1 MELNT
6 TESQSLTSAE
16 KTTASNYF
24 IANYPPFSFWSPD
37 RVGEA
42 LSALERP
49 PDPATPLGMYLHI
62 PFCRRR
68 CHFCYFRVYTGKNS
82 TEIRDYIDLLVRE
95 LELYASRSFI
105 GDRDLDFIYFGGGT
119 PSYLSTR
126 ELRSLTERLS
136 SILPWKQAEEI
147 TFECEPG
154 TLTESKLQVIH
165 DLGITRLSLGVENF
179 DDHILE
185 INGRAHRSKEIWR
198 AYEFAKSLGFPQLN
212 IDLIAG
218 MVGETDENWQ
228 DCVDKSLS
236 LEPDSVTIYQMEVPY
251 NTTIYKNMK
260 DEGNQVAPVADWPTK
275 RRWVD
280 FAFSQLEK
288 AGYHVGSAYTAVK
301 DPAKSRFIYRDQ
313 LWSGADMIAL
323 GVSSFSHIGGTHF
336 QNEHDIGPYMARIKR
351 GELPIH
357 RALTPTQE
365 EGLIRELIL
374 QLKLGQV
381 RRDYFQEKFQ
391 SDILERFSTPL
402 RRLQESGD
410 IRVSNGTVLLTR
422 QGLLQVDRL
431 LPEFFLPEHRNA
443 RYA

>member
-1 MELNT
+1 MELKR
-6 TESQSLTSAE
+6 TESQSLTSTE
-16 KTTASNYF
+16 ETTVSNYF
-24 IANYPPFSFWSPD
+24 IATYPPFSFWSPD

-49 PDPATPLGMYLHI
+49 PAPATPLGMYLHI

-82 TEIRDYIDLLVRE
+82 SEIRDYLDILVRE

-105 GDRDLDFIYFGGGT
+105 GQRDLDFIYFGGGT

-126 ELRSLTERLS
+126 QLRSLTERLS
-136 SILPWKQAEEI
+136 AILPWKQAEEI

-154 TLTESKLQVIH
+154 TLTESKLQVIR
-165 DLGITRLSLGVENF
+165 DLGVTRLSLGVENF

-198 AYEFAKSLGFPQLN
+198 AYEFARSLGFPQLN

-218 MVGETDENWQ
+218 MVGETEENWQ
-228 DCVDKSLS
+228 DCVEKSIS
-236 LEPDSVTIYQMEVPY
+236 LEPDSLTIYQMEIPY

-260 DEGNQVAPVADWPTK
+260 DEGNKVAPVADWPTK

-280 FAFSQLEK
+280 FAFSQLEE
-288 AGYHVGSAYTAVK
+288 AGYHVSSAYTAVK
-301 DPAKSRFIYRDQ
+301 DPAKSRFVYRDQ

-323 GVSSFSHIGGTHF
+323 GVASFSHIGGTHF
-336 QNEHDIGPYMARIKR
+336 QNEHDVGPYMARIER

-357 RALTPTQE
+357 RAFTPTRE

-374 QLKLGQV
+374 QLKLGRV
-381 RRDYFQEKFQ
+381 RRAYFQEKFQ

-402 RRLQESGD
+402 RRLQERGYLQ
-410 IRVSNGTVLLTR
+410 VSNGTVLLTR

-431 LPEFFLPEHRNA
+431 LPEFFLPEHRYA

>member
-1 MELNT
+1 MELKT
-6 TESQSLTSAE
+6 TESHSLTSTE
-16 KTTASNYF
+16 ETTASNYF

-82 TEIRDYIDLLVRE
+82 SEIRDYLDLLVRE

-126 ELRSLTERLS
+126 QLRSLTERLS
-136 SILPWKQAEEI
+136 AILPWKQAEEI

-165 DLGITRLSLGVENF
+165 DLGVTRLSLGVENF

-198 AYEFAKSLGFPQLN
+198 AYEFARSLGFPQLN

-218 MVGETDENWQ
+218 MVGETEENWQ
-228 DCVDKSLS
+228 NCVEKSLS

-260 DEGNQVAPVADWPTK
+260 DESNRVAPVADWPTK

-280 FAFSQLEK
+280 FAFSHLEK
-288 AGYHVGSAYTAVK
+288 AGYHVSSAYTAVK
-301 DPAKSRFIYRDQ
+301 DPARSRFVYRDQ
-313 LWSGADMIAL
+313 LWSGADMVAL

-357 RALTPTQE
+357 RALTPTRE

-381 RRDYFQEKFQ
+381 KRAYFQEKFQ
-391 SDILERFSTPL
+391 SDILERFSIPL
-402 RRLQESGD
+402 RRLQESGYL
-410 IRVSNGTVLLTR
+410 RVSNGTVLLTR

>member
-1 MELNT
+1 MKLKT
-6 TESQSLTSAE
+6 TESKSLTSAE
-16 KTTASNYF
+16 ETTASNYF

-49 PDPATPLGMYLHI
+49 PNPATPLGMYLHI

-82 TEIRDYIDLLVRE
+82 SEIQDYLDLLVQE
-95 LELYASRSFI
+95 LKLYASRPFI

-119 PSYLSTR
+119 PSYLSAR
-126 ELRSLTERLS
+126 QLRSLTERLS
-136 SILPWKQAEEI
+136 EILPWKQAQEI

-154 TLTESKLQVIH
+154 TLTESKLQVIR
-165 DLGITRLSLGVENF
+165 DLGVTRLSLGVENF

-198 AYEFAKSLGFPQLN
+198 AYEFARSLGFPQLN

-218 MVGETDENWQ
+218 MVGETEENWQ
-228 DCVDKSLS
+228 DCVEKCLS

-251 NTTIYKNMK
+251 NTTLYKNMR
-260 DEGNQVAPVADWPTK
+260 DEGSPVAPVADWPTK

-280 FAFSQLEK
+280 FAFSQLEL

-301 DPAKSRFIYRDQ
+301 DPAKSRFVYRDQ

-336 QNEHDIGPYMARIKR
+336 QNEHDIGPYMARIKQ

-357 RALTPTQE
+357 RALTPTRE

-381 RRDYFQEKFQ
+381 RRAYFQEKFQ

-402 RRLQESGD
+402 RHLQESGYL
-410 IRVSNGTVLLTR
+410 RVSNGTVRLTR